1 MRSFSEP
8 TSSLSVRTP
17 IAASLAIIL
26 IMAVFAGF
34 SLWQTARESNQV
46 DLERTRLAV
55 RNAVDDQQ
63 SRLADL
69 AYDNAEWD
77 DAAIAVYRRPMDM
90 AFIDETW
97 RGSTSVTG
105 LFDHLM
111 IVHADGRV
119 AVAMEKGEFADPG
132 NSKAFDKNFH
142 PLLAQAAK
150 GKTSVVGTIGS
161 DDGLRFVAITRF
173 RPHNPINAHVGAN
186 MPPVML
192 VVSRPFEG
200 AVIAEFSKKL
210 VLKGLRFSST
220 QSEYSIPIADPA
232 GKTIGWIAW
241 DANLPGHTAIM
252 RSIPWMLGGIL
263 LCLILVGLLARYGF
277 RALSEM
283 NRSALYDSLSQLP
296 NRRNLRFKL
305 GEAIKEG
312 KTIALAFI
320 DLDGFK
326 GVNDSFGHAV
336 GDALIQKC
344 AEAAATVSDQ
354 CQLVARLGGDEFAI
368 LATGKSAREN
378 LENAVDALLV
388 RLAEPFRIGDRAI
401 AIGASIG
408 LTSGCGPAATVTELM
423 READVAMYESKRAG
437 KMRRSWFSKELD
449 QMRSN
454 NHAIEEKLRGAL
466 SQEAFA
472 LHYQPMVDAQS
483 GKVVAVEALLRWND
497 PQDGEISPNV
507 FVPVAEETGLINAIG
522 LFVLRK
528 ACEDGLQWPDIGM
541 SVNVSAAQLSNPEF
555 PLHVKTILEET
566 AFPPERLEIELSET
580 CLALD
585 SQAVGKMLARIR
597 ALGVN
602 IALDDF
608 GHDIASIGLLR
619 RFAFDRLKLDGS
631 LAGNAIHDEPA
642 RAMVLASLTVAQAL
656 KMPVTA
662 EGVETA
668 EQAEFMRMVGCDRMQ
683 GWQFGRAAGAETIDL
698 AVTMPLKGTAAPK
711 KFANGGKA
719 RDR

>member
-1 MRSFSEP
+1 MRIFSEP
-8 TSSLSVRTP
+8 TSGLSVRTP

-77 DAAIAVYRRPMDM
+77 DAAIAVYRSPMDM
-90 AFIDETW
+90 TFIDETW

-119 AVAMEKGEFADPG
+119 AVAMEKGQFANSR
-132 NSKAFDKNFH
+132 NSKAFDKNFL

-150 GKTSVVGTIGS
+150 GNASVVGTIGS

-192 VVSRPFEG
+192 VLSRPFEG
-200 AVIAEFSKKL
+200 DVIAEFSKKL

-241 DANLPGHTAIM
+241 DANLPGHTAIV
-252 RSIPWMLGGIL
+252 RSIPWMLGGII

-283 NRSALYDSLSQLP
+283 NRSALFDSLSQLP

-305 GEAIKEG
+305 SGAVKEG
-312 KTIALAFI
+312 ENIALAFI

-326 GVNDSFGHAV
+326 VVNDSFGHAV

-344 AEAAATVSDQ
+344 AESASAIANR

-378 LENAVDALLV
+378 LQNAVDALLV

-408 LTSGCGPAATVTELM
+408 LTSGSGHAVTAAELM
-423 READVAMYESKRAG
+423 READVAMYQSKRTG
-437 KMRRSWFSKELD
+437 KMRTTWFSKDLD

-454 NHAIEEKLRGAL
+454 SHVIEGKLRAAL
-466 SQEAFA
+466 SQQAFEM
-472 LHYQPMVDAQS
+472 HYQPMIDAKS
-483 GKVVAVEALLRWND
+483 GKMVAVEALLRWND
-497 PQDGEISPNV
+497 PEDGEIGPNV

-522 LFVLRK
+522 LFALRK
-528 ACEDGLQWPDIGM
+528 ACEDGLQWTDISL
-541 SVNVSAAQLSNPEF
+541 SVNVSAAQLRNPEF
-555 PLHVKTILEET
+555 PLHIKTIVEET
-566 AFPPERLEIELSET
+566 AFPPERLEIEITET
-580 CLALD
+580 WLVLD
-585 SQAVGKMLARIR
+585 PQAAEKMLTRIR
-597 ALGVN
+597 ALGVK

-608 GHDIASIGLLR
+608 GNDFASIGLLR

-631 LAGNAIHDEPA
+631 LVANAIQDEPA
-642 RAMVLASLTVAQAL
+642 RAMVMASLTVARAL
-656 KMPVTA
+656 QMPVTA
-662 EGVETA
+662 EGVETP
-668 EQAEFMRMVGCDRMQ
+668 EQADFMRMVGCDRMQ
-683 GWQFGRAAGAETIDL
+683 GWQFARAAGAASINL
-698 AVTMPLKGTAAPK
+698 AVTAPAKAAARPK
-711 KFANGGKA
+711 KSLAWAKG
-719 RDR
+719 